1 MFYICLLPSIK
12 FSEDS
17 KNSINFRFKVLH
29 CLLMLLLLLSN
40 GLNATYL
47 ILSNIAIS
55 IINYAFIPESGSSR
69 YHLSLANLMYR
80 VTLYCFSQQLWI
92 PRYRI
97 VKSGNLE
104 VNSGPKRNSCQRQKF
119 SNCHWNL
126 NGPIAN
132 SSANVPLLIFLLI
145 TLISCVYQKLF

>member
-12 FSEDS
+12 FSKDF

-47 ILSNIAIS
+47 TLSNIAIS
-55 IINYAFIPESGSSR
+55 IINYAFMPESGSSR
-69 YHLSLANLMYR
+69 YHLTLANLMYR
-80 VTLYCFSQQLWI
+80 VTLYRFSQQLWI

-97 VKSGNLE
+97 VKSGNVE
-104 VNSGPKRNSCQRQKF
+104 VNSGPKRNSCQSQKF